1 MYGFM
6 GAIMEAGKT
15 YKTVN
20 GLDAHVLWKIK
31 EPREGQNVYY
41 VVLTD
46 DNGNESNMILYFECG
61 KRCNWTS
68 LTFEKEEYD
77 LVLEK

>member
-1 MYGFM
+1 MHRFVGVM
-6 GAIMEAGKT
+6 MEINKV

-20 GLDAHVLWKIK
+20 GLDAHVLWKVN

-41 VVLTD
+41 VVLTAD
-46 DNGNESNMILYFECG
+46 HEESNVILYFENG

-68 LTFEKEEYD
+68 LTFVTDAYD

>member
-1 MYGFM
+1 MHRFVGI
-6 GAIMEAGKT
+6 IMEAGKV

-20 GLDAHVLWKIK
+20 GLDAHVLWKVN

-46 DNGNESNMILYFECG
+46 DHEESNVILYFENG

-68 LTFEKEEYD
+68 LTFVTDAYD